1 MVQVLASRQLAHTAV
16 AIASTLVRGALDLAQ
31 VGDLM
36 EGGGG
41 LILGMALAAQAGQR
55 AEVQRAVDHEARA
68 GEGVGENTRRA
79 SIVDVR
85 AVVAGIAGGGGA
97 ALVSDAGENAGDGGA
112 GGRGRGL
119 EVLGHLGGGTGR
131 GDLAGAGGERAAVG
145 HGSAGGGAAGAGAV
159 GLNDGAL
166 LVEDAAGLGSSG
178 AIDGSGH
185 NVRRVGEGALELS
198 RVDVGVLQDAG
209 NLDVE
214 GAALGEVVDLGRVPG
229 GLDGLAGGDQLEG
242 ILGERRSGDA
252 ETETVEGDGAG
263 WRVLVCCVVCCVLWG
278 AKTGEW
284 GLHDAKTVD

>member
-31 VGDLM
+31 VGDFM

-85 AVVAGIAGGGGA
+85 AVVAGVARGGGA

-112 GGRGRGL
+112 GGRGRRL
-119 EVLGHLGGGTGR
+119 EVLGHLGGRTGR

-252 ETETVEGDGAG
+252 ETETVEDDGAG